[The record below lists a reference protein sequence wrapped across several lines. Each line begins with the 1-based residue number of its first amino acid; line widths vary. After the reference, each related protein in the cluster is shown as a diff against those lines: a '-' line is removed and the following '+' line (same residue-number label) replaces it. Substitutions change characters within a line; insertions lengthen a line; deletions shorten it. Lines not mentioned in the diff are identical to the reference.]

1 MPDRPSCALHTSP
14 LSCAVRIS
22 SPSRALRIDP
32 TDPTQHTSRTQ
43 RGASLVEYALLV
55 ALIAVAALGSLRAF
69 SSSQSDDLNENASR
83 LSSAM
88 QHAGP

>member
-1 MPDRPSCALHTSP
+1 MPNRLALALRTSP
-14 LSCAVRIS
+14 LSCAMRS
-22 SPSRALRIDP
+22 SLRPCDTHDAPI
-32 TDPTQHTSRTQ
+32 DPTQHASQSQ

-55 ALIAVAALGSLRAF
+55 SLIAVAALGSLRAF

-88 QHAGP
+88 ENAGP